1 MAGASVGRR
10 RSPVH
15 QILTLF
21 GDYWVGVDEPLP
33 TGAVLAA
40 LADLGVRAPAARAA
54 LVRLGDRGLLE
65 ATRSGRRT
73 SHALT
78 RRGEAM
84 IADEG
89 GWLRTFGRDDPDW
102 DGEWSAIFFSI
113 PETERPLRHAART
126 RLRWLGYA
134 PLYDGVWISPFD
146 TAEAALSALAE
157 LGVFDASCQ
166 RGPLRIAS
174 GDSPTRAWDLAPV
187 RAAYDELLID
197 LVGVGVGAVG
207 AGVVGVSAAVPSADG
222 SDGEDGAAAAVAVAE
237 PAVPGVRVAEPV
249 VPGVRVAE
257 PAVPGVRVAATD
269 LSPDDA
275 FARRMSL
282 MLAWQT
288 FRQADPGHPLAL
300 MPAGWPRPVA
310 RTAFAAAYD
319 ALGPAAEA
327 RMRAH
332 IADITPD
339 LAGRVR
345 SQRLG

>member
-1 MAGASVGRR
+1 MSEAQPMAGASVGRR

-113 PETERPLRHAART
+113 PETERPLRHTART

-187 RAAYDELLID
+187 RAAYDELLVD
-197 LVGVGVGAVG
+197 LGAVG
-207 AGVVGVSAAVPSADG
+207 AVAAGLDVPSVRGADAGSREAEGVVTVV
-222 SDGEDGAAAAVAVAE
+222 GAAA
-237 PAVPGVRVAEPV
+237 
-249 VPGVRVAE
+249 
-257 PAVPGVRVAATD
+257 D
-269 LSPDDA
+269 LPPDDA